1 MVDDLERLEPPT
13 SDCLNI
19 TIQGVHPRSLAS
31 DDVHDGPFEF
41 VSLADRNIRFDVHG
55 LRMRR

>member
-19 TIQGVHPRSLAS
+19 KIQGVHPRSLAS